1 MKKIADKIK
10 LALCLIGGV
19 LLLPVGFVLD
29 LFRPKKKDKSSKASG
44 DYVIHRRED
53 VVEHMMPRYFKMTYV
68 DPIDPLPDS
77 LFVERIDEFICIQY
91 WSRGVYMDNV
101 YMSELIASA
110 HPEKKAAV
118 IEFLKRH
125 PISDLMTCER
135 NSEIMDS
142 FDWQINFIFE
152 DQRLNRRIRGYGIT
166 EGTSPYL
173 SEMLRYVPN
182 ISQFPPI

>member
-1 MKKIADKIK
+1 
-10 LALCLIGGV
+10 
-19 LLLPVGFVLD
+19 
-29 LFRPKKKDKSSKASG
+29 
-44 DYVIHRRED
+44 
-53 VVEHMMPRYFKMTYV
+53 
-68 DPIDPLPDS
+68 
-77 LFVERIDEFICIQY
+77 
-91 WSRGVYMDNV
+91 MDDV
-101 YMSELIASA
+101 YMSELIASD

-125 PISDLMTCER
+125 PINDLMTYER